1 MATSGSFATNHIA
14 ATTRVWYWDLNWWV
28 DSWSG
33 NTAKIKYEVYSRCE
47 TGGSDRW
54 VANHG
59 FSGSIAGNSFS
70 SSDTFYNGS
79 LIASGSFNLGGGS
92 SFSASITAHP
102 YSGSYTSSGS
112 GSWTLDNNVVTPTV
126 TCSVTKGLNTIG
138 ASMSVTNNGNAGIVD
153 HYIDLFTN
161 SNCSD
166 ASKVGVIS
174 GTSGTFTGLTPN
186 TTYYARANA
195 SNGTYR
201 GYSAVKTISTY
212 DIAKITSH
220 SANFNIN
227 SNSAVAC
234 TASNPSGASMKYFV
248 DLPNGT
254 RRYTSDA
261 TTNKSYTWTAT
272 QILALLQYIPNSNS
286 STIKFGVATLVGG
299 NETYWHGIVGTL
311 NVVDS
316 NPTFSNFTYADTNN
330 NTLALTGNNQIIV
343 KGYSSVKGIISVGNK
358 AVAKN
363 GATMSK
369 YRFVIGESQKE
380 ANYSSDA
387 EVGITIANANNNT
400 FNMYAID
407 SRGNSTLKTIS
418 PSTYKTYSN
427 IAISRA
433 VAEREDN
440 GIGSRVILSFSGS
453 IWNNNFGAV
462 NNEIVSCQYRY
473 KKTTSNTWIT
483 GQTDITPVI
492 SGQTFSKTVE
502 IKGDLGAEGFDI
514 QASYDLQII
523 IRDKLSSYT
532 INTLIGT
539 GTPGIAIT
547 ADGIAIFNM
556 YDENLGGALQITGD
570 LYVNGVKIN

>member
-1 MATSGSFATNHIA
+1 MATSGSFSTNHIA
-14 ATTRVWYWDLNWWV
+14 ATSRVWYWDLSWWV
-28 DSWSG
+28 HSWNG
-33 NTAKIKYEVYSRCE
+33 NTATIKYEVYSRCE

-54 VANHG
+54 VGNHG
-59 FSGSIAGNSFS
+59 FSGSIAGHGFS
-70 SSDTFYNGS
+70 SGDTFYNGS
-79 LIASGSFNLGGGS
+79 LIASGEFTLSGGS
-92 SFSASITAHP
+92 YFSADITAHP

-126 TCSVTKGLNTIG
+126 TCSVTRGLNTIG
-138 ASMSVTNNGNAGIVD
+138 ASMSVTNNGNASIVD
-153 HYIDLFTN
+153 RYIDLFTDSGCTN
-161 SNCSD
+161 
-166 ASKVGVIS
+166 KVGVIT
-174 GTSGTFTGLTPN
+174 GASGTFTGLNPN

-201 GYSAVKTISTY
+201 GYSAVKTVSTY

-220 SANFNIN
+220 NDNFNVN
-227 SNSAVAC
+227 SNSAVTC

-254 RRYTSDA
+254 RRYTSNA

-272 QILALLQYIPNSNS
+272 QILALLQYIPNNNS

-311 NVVDS
+311 NVVNS
-316 NPTFSNFTYADTNN
+316 NPIFSNFTYADTNN
-330 NTLALTGNNQIIV
+330 TTLALTGNNQIVV
-343 KGYSSVKGIISVGNK
+343 KGYSSVKGIISAANK
-358 AVAKN
+358 AVAQN

-427 IAISRA
+427 IAIKTA

-453 IWNNNFGAV
+453 IWNNNFGTV
-462 NNEIVSCQYRY
+462 NNEIVSCQYKY
-473 KKTTSNTWIT
+473 KKTTSSTWIT

-539 GTPGIAIT
+539 GTPGLAIT
-547 ADGIAIFNM
+547 ANGIAIFNM

-570 LYVNGVKIN
+570 LYVNGKKIN

>member
-1 MATSGSFATNHIA
+1 
-14 ATTRVWYWDLNWWV
+14 
-28 DSWSG
+28 
-33 NTAKIKYEVYSRCE
+33 
-47 TGGSDRW
+47 
-54 VANHG
+54 
-59 FSGSIAGNSFS
+59 
-70 SSDTFYNGS
+70 
-79 LIASGSFNLGGGS
+79 
-92 SFSASITAHP
+92 
-102 YSGSYTSSGS
+102 
-112 GSWTLDNNVVTPTV
+112 
-126 TCSVTKGLNTIG
+126 
-138 ASMSVTNNGNAGIVD
+138 
-153 HYIDLFTN
+153 
-161 SNCSD
+161 
-166 ASKVGVIS
+166 
-174 GTSGTFTGLTPN
+174 
-186 TTYYARANA
+186 
-195 SNGTYR
+195 
-201 GYSAVKTISTY
+201 
-212 DIAKITSH
+212 
-220 SANFNIN
+220 
-227 SNSAVAC
+227 
-234 TASNPSGASMKYFV
+234 
-248 DLPNGT
+248 
-254 RRYTSDA
+254 
-261 TTNKSYTWTAT
+261 
-272 QILALLQYIPNSNS
+272 
-286 STIKFGVATLVGG
+286 
-299 NETYWHGIVGTL
+299 
-311 NVVDS
+311 
-316 NPTFSNFTYADTNN
+316 
-330 NTLALTGNNQIIV
+330 
-343 KGYSSVKGIISVGNK
+343 
-358 AVAKN
+358 
-363 GATMSK
+363 MSK
-369 YRFVIGESQKE
+369 YRFVIGESQQE

-462 NNEIVSCQYRY
+462 NNEIVSCQYKY